1 MVKLIRI
8 DIFCLQNFSNKCNSF
23 IIMRLSIQFVLIPQ
37 IYSFSLDKQESINFL
52 RSKRGIFESIYKPR
66 KEIVS
71 EECSTFK
78 SGPCKLEEVQNDS
91 INLTYTIVESE
102 GDPDE
107 VGAILSFNKM
117 VEGVEAI
124 FGMTYDDLK
133 LLHEKI
139 CEIKK

>member
-1 MVKLIRI
+1 MNSEENRI
-8 DIFCLQNFSNKCNSF
+8 EQE
-23 IIMRLSIQFVLIPQ
+23 
-37 IYSFSLDKQESINFL
+37 SLDFL
-52 RSKRGIFESIYKPR
+52 TT
-66 KEIVS
+66 
-71 EECSTFK
+71 CSVDDFVALYEHMTL
-78 SGPCKLEEVQNDS
+78 CKLEEVQDDS

-107 VGAILSFNKM
+107 VGAKLPFNKM

>member
-1 MVKLIRI
+1 MDSEENRI
-8 DIFCLQNFSNKCNSF
+8 EQE
-23 IIMRLSIQFVLIPQ
+23 
-37 IYSFSLDKQESINFL
+37 SLDFL
-52 RSKRGIFESIYKPR
+52 TT
-66 KEIVS
+66 
-71 EECSTFK
+71 CSVDDFVALYEHMTL
-78 SGPCKLEEVQNDS
+78 CKLEEVQNDS
-91 INLTYTIVESE
+91 INLTYTIVESD

-107 VGAILSFNKM
+107 VGAKLSFNKM